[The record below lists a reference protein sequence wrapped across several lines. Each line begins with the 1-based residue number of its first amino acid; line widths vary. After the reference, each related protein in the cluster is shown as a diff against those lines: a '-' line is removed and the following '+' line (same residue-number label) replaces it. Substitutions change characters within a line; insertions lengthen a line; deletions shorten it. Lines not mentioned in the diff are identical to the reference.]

1 MTDVLVSGA
10 GPSGLVLA
18 IELARRGIDLRII
31 DRDTSAPTTPRAFVV
46 KPSTFYAAEQLG
58 VLDQIFEQGV
68 PVQSMEQSFEGRTA
82 ALAISSDERWPW
94 HLNLGEDD
102 LIPILIARLESLG
115 VLIERGLEFVRYE
128 QNPTGVV
135 SVLKNRAGEEER
147 VETSWLIG
155 CDGVHSTIRRAAGI
169 GFEGHDSDLH
179 WHVLD
184 AQIEGWPYKANHGML
199 YLDHLVVAIYQTRS
213 AFRIYSLSLNHC
225 DDSWTSLHDIL
236 RDVAPGVRLGP
247 PISDVSFQCSARLA
261 SDYRVGRVLICGD
274 ACHAMSAGSAAG
286 MNTGIQDAMNLGWKL
301 ASVVSG
307 HADDALLDTYE
318 SERRPAGR
326 AMIDVGQ
333 KNDDLWSTSDPV
345 ERSKAIR
352 HFAVNF
358 WAYLKNGGNGY
369 EPVMGNYA
377 ASSISVGEQP
387 SIGPGPGT
395 HVPGDIR
402 LYKASG
408 SAVFLTGALSSPYNT
423 VLLLISDGGLEA
435 EKLVKAAIDLVTVSY
450 KALDLVV
457 VAHST
462 EGAAAH
468 RALDFNENSLL
479 IDPELN
485 CHNRLGIAVRS
496 ALWIRPDGRIGSRND
511 DVDDITLL
519 TNQLGAVFPGLLQS
533 PTLS

>member
-1 MTDVLVSGA
+1 LTDVLVSGA

-58 VLDQIFEQGV
+58 VLDQIFELGV
-68 PVQSMEQSFEGRTA
+68 PVQSMEQSFEGRIA
-82 ALAISSDERWPW
+82 ALAEPSDERWPW

-102 LIPILIARLESLG
+102 LVPILIARLERLG
-115 VLIERGLEFVRYE
+115 VLIERGLELVRYE
-128 QNPTGVV
+128 QSAKGVI

-147 VETSWLIG
+147 IETSWLIG
-155 CDGVHSTIRRAAGI
+155 CDGVHSTVRQAAGI

-179 WHVLD
+179 WHVMD
-184 AQIEGWPYKANHGML
+184 AQIEGWPYTANHGML

-236 RDVAPGVRLGP
+236 RDVAPSVRLGP
-247 PISDVSFQCSARLA
+247 PISDVSFRCSARLA
-261 SDYRVGRVLICGD
+261 SDYRVGKVLICGD
-274 ACHAMSAGSAAG
+274 ACHAMSASSAGG

-318 SERRPAGR
+318 SERRPVGR

-333 KNDDLWSTSDPV
+333 KNDDLWSISDPV
-345 ERSKAIR
+345 ERSCAIR

-358 WAYLKNGGNGY
+358 WAYLENGGNGY
-369 EPVMGNYA
+369 EAVMGDYK
-377 ASSISVGEQP
+377 ASRVSVGEQP
-387 SIGPGPGT
+387 PIGPGAGT

-402 LYKASG
+402 LHKVNGA
-408 SAVFLTGALSSPYNT
+408 AVFLTGALSSPCNT
-423 VLLLISDGGLEA
+423 ILLLIGDGGLEA
-435 EKLVKAAIDLVTVSY
+435 EQLVKTAIDLVRASE

-462 EGAAAH
+462 EGAAA
-468 RALDFNENSLL
+468 RRVLDFDENSLL
-479 IDPELN
+479 VDPGLN
-485 CHNRLGIAVRS
+485 CHNRLGIAMRS

-511 DVDDITLL
+511 DVEDTTLL
-519 TNQLGAVFPGLLQS
+519 IDQLNAAFPGLLQS
-533 PTLS
+533 PEFS